1 MDHASAQRSGWSG
14 VPRGTT
20 RLARSGSLHGLAP
33 RLPSLPSA
41 IDQLVLTKHYS
52 ATTHSGMESSRSV
65 ENRTRPCVH
74 TKFENSI
81 NDVLCDCV
89 A

>member
-1 MDHASAQRSGWSG
+1 MTLAQRSG
-14 VPRGTT
+14 VP
-20 RLARSGSLHGLAP
+20 LDWHGLAVCMAP

-52 ATTHSGMESSRSV
+52 ATPHSGMESSL
-65 ENRTRPCVH
+65 EAWNTDHRTRPCVH

-81 NDVLCDCV
+81 N
-89 A
+89 